1 LPFNYSHLFGGQA
14 TMGLVVRQSIFTT
27 IIAYIGVAIGYVNIL
42 YLFPKYLEPEQV
54 GLLRSI
60 QDAAILFSPFAQFGL
75 AHSLIRYYPQLV
87 KEKGSQGGFISLIML
102 LAMGGFVI
110 FLVVFKVFEGSILSY
125 FDENAGAILQYIPIV
140 LWLTFIL
147 LMSGILEAYSRSLL
161 KTVFPN
167 LVKEVGIRALLAILV
182 SMYFMGWLTFD
193 AFIVATVIAYVIILI
208 SMMIYLAWSKDL
220 SFSMNFGFIS
230 KEKRKELL
238 VYSLLSFAGAAGMI
252 IIGKIDSLMI
262 AGMLGLKAVAVYTT
276 SFYIASVIEVP
287 KKALSSVAMPIISQA
302 FEKNDIKHINTMYQ
316 KTSLNQYIAGALLL
330 IGVVINLDNIY
341 DLMPKKEIYEAGR
354 WVVIFVGVGKLAD
367 MLFGPSSEIVVL
379 SKYFWFNIV
388 LILVLAGSVIGA
400 NNLLIP
406 IYGIDGA
413 AIGVALALTSFNV
426 VKYVFIWITLKIQPF
441 NRATFIVTVIALMT
455 IGLNYILPVFDNLF
469 VDLILR
475 SSVVT
480 VFYGGAVLLTKVSPE
495 VNQIWKKGLG
505 LVGL

>member
-1 LPFNYSHLFGGQA
+1 
-14 TMGLVVRQSIFTT
+14 MGLVVRQSIFTT
-27 IIAYIGVAIGYVNIL
+27 IIAYIGVVLGYVNVL
-42 YLFPKYLEPEQV
+42 YLFPKFLEAEQI

-87 KEKGSQGGFISLIML
+87 KEKESQGGFIALILL

-110 FLVVFKVFEGSILSY
+110 FLVVFKVFEGPILSY
-125 FDENAGAILQYIPIV
+125 FSENAAEVIGYVPIV

-147 LMSGILEAYSRSLL
+147 LMSGLLEAYSRSLL

-167 LVKEVGIRALLAILV
+167 LMKEVGVRALLAILV
-182 SMYFMGWLTFD
+182 TMYFLGWLSFE
-193 AFIVATVIAYVIILI
+193 AFIVATVIAYLIILI
-208 SMMIYLAWSKDL
+208 TMMIYLASGKAL
-220 SFSMNFGFIS
+220 AFNMNFGFIT

-238 VYSLLSFAGAAGMI
+238 LYSLLSFAGAAGMI

-262 AGMLGLKAVAVYTT
+262 AGMLGLKSVAIYTT

-302 FEKNDIKHINTMYQ
+302 FEKNDIKHINTMYR
-316 KTSLNQYIAGALLL
+316 KTSLNQLITGALLL

-341 DLMPKKEIYEAGR
+341 DLMPNKEIYEAGR

-400 NNLLIP
+400 NNILIP

-413 AIGVALALTSFNV
+413 AMGVALALTSFNV
-426 VKYVFIWITLKIQPF
+426 VKYVFIWITLRIQPF
-441 NRATFIVTVIALMT
+441 NRATLVVIVIGLLTV
-455 IGLNYILPVFDNLF
+455 GLNYILPVFDNLF
-469 VDLILR
+469 VDLIFR
-475 SSVVT
+475 SSIVT

-495 VNQIWKKGLG
+495 VNEIWKKGLG
-505 LVGL
+505 LLGL

>member
-1 LPFNYSHLFGGQA
+1 
-14 TMGLVVRQSIFTT
+14 MGLVVRQSIFTT
-27 IIAYIGVAIGYVNIL
+27 IIAYIGVAIGYVNVL
-42 YLFPKYLEPEQV
+42 YLFPKFLEPEQIGV
-54 GLLRSI
+54 LRSI

-87 KEKGSQGGFISLIML
+87 KEKQSQGGFVSLILL

-110 FLVVFKVFEGSILSY
+110 FLVVFKVFEGPIINY
-125 FDENAGAILQYIPIV
+125 FDDNAQVILQYIPIV

-167 LVKEVGIRALLAILV
+167 LMKEVVIRALLAVLV
-182 SMYFMGWLTFD
+182 TLYFLGWLSFD
-193 AFIVATVIAYVIILI
+193 AFILSTVIAYLAVLVA
-208 SMMIYLAWSKDL
+208 MMIYLASSKNL
-220 SFSMNFGFIS
+220 PINTKFSFIT

-238 VYSLLSFAGAAGMI
+238 MYSLLSFAGAAGMI

-262 AGMLGLKAVAVYTT
+262 LGIMGPSSVAIYTT

-302 FEKNDIKHINTMYQ
+302 FEKNDIKHILTMYQ
-316 KTSLNQYIAGALLL
+316 KTSLNQFIGGALLL

-341 DLMPKKEIYEAGR
+341 DLMPNKEIWEAGR
-354 WVVIFVGVGKLAD
+354 WVVIFVGIGKLAD

-413 AIGVALALTSFNV
+413 AIGVAIALTSFNA
-426 VKYVFIWITLKIQPF
+426 VKFVFIWITMGIQPF
-441 NRATFIVTVIALMT
+441 NRATLIVMVIALLT
-455 IGLNYILPVFDNLF
+455 VGLNYILPVFDNLF
-469 VDLILR
+469 VDLIFR
-475 SSVVT
+475 SSIVT
-480 VFYGGAVLLTKVSPE
+480 LFYGGAVLLTKVSPE
-495 VNQIWKKGLG
+495 VNQIFKKGLQ

>member
-1 LPFNYSHLFGGQA
+1 
-14 TMGLVVRQSIFTT
+14 MGLVVRQSIFTT
-27 IIAYIGVAIGYVNIL
+27 IIAYIGVAIGYVNVL
-42 YLFPKYLEPEQV
+42 YLFPKFLEPEQIGV
-54 GLLRSI
+54 LRSI

-87 KEKGSQGGFISLIML
+87 KEKQSQGGFVSLILL

-110 FLVVFKVFEGSILSY
+110 FLVVFKVFEGPIINY
-125 FDENAGAILQYIPIV
+125 FDDNAQVILQYIPIV

-167 LVKEVGIRALLAILV
+167 LMKEVVIRALLAVLV
-182 SMYFMGWLTFD
+182 TLYFLGWLSFD
-193 AFIVATVIAYVIILI
+193 AFILSTVIAYLAVLVA
-208 SMMIYLAWSKDL
+208 MMIYLASSKNL
-220 SFSMNFGFIS
+220 PINTKFSFIT

-238 VYSLLSFAGAAGMI
+238 MYSLLSFAGAAGMI

-262 AGMLGLKAVAVYTT
+262 LGIMGPSSVAIYTT

-302 FEKNDIKHINTMYQ
+302 FEKNDIKHILTMYQ
-316 KTSLNQYIAGALLL
+316 KTSLNQFIGGALLL

-341 DLMPKKEIYEAGR
+341 DLMPNKEIWEAGR
-354 WVVIFVGVGKLAD
+354 WVVIFVGIGKLAD

-413 AIGVALALTSFNV
+413 AIGVAIALTSFNA
-426 VKYVFIWITLKIQPF
+426 VKFVFIRITMGIQPF
-441 NRATFIVTVIALMT
+441 NRATLIVVMIALLT
-455 IGLNYILPVFDNLF
+455 VGLNYILPVFDNLF
-469 VDLILR
+469 VDLIFR
-475 SSVVT
+475 SSIVT
-480 VFYGGAVLLTKVSPE
+480 LFYGGAVLLTKVSPE
-495 VNQIWKKGLG
+495 VNQIFKKGLG